1 MQLATEIGSPTWM
14 NSLRPN
20 ERVVIE
26 ADFVAEYM
34 RQVSAF

>member
-1 MQLATEIGSPTWM
+1 MQLAAEIGSPTWM
-14 NSLRPN
+14 SSLRPN

-34 RQVSAF
+34 RQAGAF